1 MLNRKVLCLSL
12 LLVAG
17 LALAGAAA
25 DTLTLYTA
33 FDADQALPYIEAFEA
48 SHPDIDVEWVRL
60 SSGEVYTRIQA
71 EAANPQASLWFGG
84 SNTSHIAA
92 AKAGLLEPYKE
103 SLAWQYID
111 PVFKDPDGLW
121 IGLYVGYIGIVSN
134 TEFLTEVGAEAPA
147 SWADLLKP
155 EFTGE
160 ITLAYAFSSGTAYTT
175 LAGMLTAIGSSDV
188 GFDADDEVYV
198 KAFSDQVGQYN
209 TSGSAAATMVGLG
222 EFGVGMVF
230 SHDIIKKAIAPGY
243 PVVMTFPSEGTSY
256 EIGGMALIKGGPEL
270 ETAKIFYDW
279 AMSKEA
285 QDLYQEF
292 FRVPLNPEAELA
304 EGLVKASDV
313 NVLPIDLIWYGDN
326 KEAMLDKWSEVTGEY

>member
-1 MLNRKVLCLSL
+1 MLKKGTLGL
-12 LLVAG
+12 LLMLITG
-17 LALAGAAA
+17 LAFSAVAA
-25 DTLTLYTA
+25 DILTLYTA

-48 SHPDIDVEWVRL
+48 SHPEIDVNWVRL

-71 EAANPQASLWFGG
+71 EAANPQASIWFGG

-111 PVFKDPDGLW
+111 PVFKDPNGLW

-134 TEFLTEVGAEAPA
+134 TEFLAEAGVEAPT

-155 EFTGE
+155 EFKGE

-175 LAGMLTAIGSSDV
+175 LAGMLTAIGSPDV

-198 KAFSDQVGQYN
+198 AAFSDQVGQYN

-326 KEAMLDKWSEVTGEY
+326 KDAMLDKWSEVTGEY